1 MPSSIFDPKRD
12 FIEQRL
18 KRRASA
24 SSPHIVSAMF
34 LESFPD
40 ILIIETPPLPGAVAG
55 AIMVL
60 FLFKADRAHQPEPT
74 DPVPYLVPL
83 EYHHC

>member
-1 MPSSIFDPKRD
+1 MDPPCD

-18 KRRASA
+18 KRQDSA
-24 SSPHIVSAMF
+24 SFPHIPSAML
-34 LESFPD
+34 LESSPD
-40 ILIIETPPLPGAVAG
+40 ILIIEIPPLPGTVAG
-55 AIMVL
+55 AIIVL
-60 FLFKADRAHQPEPT
+60 FLIKTEKAHQPEPT

>member
-1 MPSSIFDPKRD
+1 MPSSILDPQRD

-18 KRRASA
+18 KRQASA
-24 SSPHIVSAMF
+24 SSPHILSAML

-40 ILIIETPPLPGAVAG
+40 ILIIETPPLPGTVAG
-55 AIMVL
+55 AIIVL
-60 FLFKADRAHQPEPT
+60 FLLNADRAHQPEPT

>member
-1 MPSSIFDPKRD
+1 MPSSIFDPPRD

-24 SSPHIVSAMF
+24 SFPHIVSAMF

-40 ILIIETPPLPGAVAG
+40 ILIIEMPPLPGTVAG

-60 FLFKADRAHQPEPT
+60 FLFNADRVHQPEPT
-74 DPVPYLVPL
+74 GPVPYLVPL